1 MQPDGDC
8 STAGGA
14 QRSAPGSL
22 CCTTVLYKTRSPA
35 SRVHWRRDA
44 ICPPRLTL
52 REAVWCGD
60 ARRRRGGKLAGRLL
74 QPGRFRRH
82 SPSRPKTIYM
92 VKSVVA
98 ASSIEAAFE
107 ARAASAATAASVEWG
122 FLVGQAAFRTH
133 DKDYVLA
140 TIPAAESEGIVSDD
154 MVDQASQVWTA
165 RTRCRQLVCPRA
177 S

>member
-1 MQPDGDC
+1 
-8 STAGGA
+8 
-14 QRSAPGSL
+14 
-22 CCTTVLYKTRSPA
+22 
-35 SRVHWRRDA
+35 
-44 ICPPRLTL
+44 
-52 REAVWCGD
+52 
-60 ARRRRGGKLAGRLL
+60 
-74 QPGRFRRH
+74 
-82 SPSRPKTIYM
+82 M

-165 RTRCRQLVCPRA
+165 SAYCRQLVCPRA